1 MKTGLTGRT
10 FTVIKAKLSAL
21 LDRAENP
28 NETLDYSY
36 QRQLE
41 HLQKVKR
48 GIADVTTAKK
58 RLQMQAQTLE
68 EQAEKLDGQAREALS
83 RGREDLARAALEQ
96 KALGRSEL
104 ESLGRHIEEL
114 EGQQGQLVE
123 SEKRLRYKLET
134 FRSKKE
140 VIKAQYAAAEAQV
153 RIGEAATGVGEEMAD
168 VGLAIQRAEDKTA
181 SMRARAAAVEEL
193 EATGTLTDFTQFE
206 SRSEVERE
214 LAQLGLDSSVEAE
227 LEEMKAAS

>member
-1 MKTGLTGRT
+1 MKKGLTGRT
-10 FTVIKAKLSAL
+10 FMLIKAKVSAL

-28 NETLDYSY
+28 GETLDYSY

-41 HLQKVKR
+41 HLQQVKR

-58 RLQMQAQTLE
+58 RLQMQAKTLE
-68 EQAEKLDGQAREALS
+68 EQTDKLDGQAREALS
-83 RGREDLARAALEQ
+83 RGREDLARVALEQ
-96 KALGRSEL
+96 RALGHSEL
-104 ESLGRHIEEL
+104 ETLGRHIEEL
-114 EGQQGQLVE
+114 ERQQGQLAA
-123 SEKRLRYKLET
+123 SEKQLRYKLER
-134 FRSKKE
+134 FRAKKE
-140 VIKAQYAAAEAQV
+140 VIKAQYSAAEAQV
-153 RIGEAATGVGEEMAD
+153 RIGEAATGVGQEMAD

-193 EATGTLTDFTQFE
+193 EATGTLTDYTEFE

-214 LAQLGLDSSVEAE
+214 LAKLGLDSRVEAE